1 MKNYDP
7 SLSYDPS
14 VKLQFAG
21 GAYSEIYRSE
31 NPSNWA
37 KLDLTLTCGAT
48 FSSGTVDVFNYLFS
62 SSRYADSTVFNT
74 ESSFQTDGS
83 QLWSAG
89 GTDTVSLTSN
99 PTWASVW
106 NALGSASVHIALLRM
121 IATVTPSSQFN
132 QSITIKKKTFLGGVV
147 ENEISPSAYLS
158 PDQFQTDR
166 VDIPLD
172 LVIDAETGMFV
183 GLTGNSQV
191 VTLSLFIDRYKKTYG
206 GAALK
211 S

>member
-31 NPSNWA
+31 NSSNWA
-37 KLDLTLTCGAT
+37 KLDLTLTCGSGFT
-48 FSSGTVDVFNYLFS
+48 GGTVDIFNFLFS
-62 SSRYADSTVFNT
+62 STRYADSRVIAT
-74 ESSFQTDGS
+74 ESAFQTNGS
-83 QLWSAG
+83 QLWSNG
-89 GTDTVSLTSN
+89 GADTATLTST

-106 NALGSASVHIALLRM
+106 QALGTASIHIALMRL
-121 IATVTPSSQFN
+121 IASVTPTVQFAQDIN
-132 QSITIKKKTFLGGVV
+132 VVKQTFLGGKV
-147 ENEISPSAYLS
+147 ENTINPSAFLS

-172 LVIDAETGMFV
+172 VVIDAETGLFV
-183 GLTGNSQV
+183 GLSGVSQV
-191 VTLSLFIDRYKKTYG
+191 LTMSLFIDRYKKTYG